1 MASHQHERMAM
12 AGLSFDLIALQLFT
26 GLALGAIYVL
36 FAIGLSLIFG
46 MLTVVNFA
54 HGAFYMVGAYV
65 GLFLVSMGGNFWLCL
80 VAVPLAVGSCGML
93 VERFL
98 VRPLYGRGIDY
109 PLLLTFGLSYIM
121 VELVRIAFGTSGY
134 PFDTPD
140 LLQGAVDI
148 GVGYFPLYRLFVI
161 GATALVLLALWLFLE
176 RTSFGLIIRAGA
188 RDSQIVRVLGVD
200 VSRVWLIVFG
210 IGTAIAGFAGL
221 LAAPLQGVIPEMGST
236 ILAEAFVVTVVGGM
250 GSIGG
255 AVLAGLLVGIVV
267 SMTSLF
273 APEMAKVSIFALMA
287 IVLLIRPQG
296 FFGRPGLMS

>member
-1 MASHQHERMAM
+1 MASL
-12 AGLSFDLIALQLFT
+12 GFDLIALQLFT

-54 HGAFYMVGAYV
+54 HGAFYMIGAYV
-65 GLFLVSMGGNFWLCL
+65 GLFLLSMGGNFWLCL
-80 VAVPLAVGSCGML
+80 IGVPLIVGTSGMI

-98 VRPLYGRGIDY
+98 IRPLYGRGIDY
-109 PLLLTFGLSYIM
+109 PLLLTFGLSYVMI
-121 VELVRIAFGTSGY
+121 ELIRIVFGKSGY
-134 PFDTPD
+134 PFDTPEA
-140 LLQGAVDI
+140 LQGAVDI
-148 GVGYFPLYRLFVI
+148 GIGYFPLYRLFVI
-161 GATALVLLALWLFLE
+161 GAAVVVLLALWLFLE

-188 RDSQIVRVLGVD
+188 RDPQIVRVLGVD
-200 VSRVWLIVFG
+200 VSRVWLFVFG
-210 IGTAIAGFAGL
+210 IGTAIAGLAGL
-221 LAAPLQGVIPEMGST
+221 LAAPLQGVIPEMGAN

-255 AVLAGLLVGIVV
+255 AVIAGLLVGVVV

-296 FFGRPGLMS
+296 FFGRAGLMS

>member
-1 MASHQHERMAM
+1 M

-26 GLALGAIYVL
+26 GVALGAIYVL

-65 GLFLVSMGGNFWLCL
+65 GLFLLSIGGNFWLCL
-80 VAVPLAVGSCGML
+80 VGVPLIVGTIGL
-93 VERFL
+93 VVERFL
-98 VRPLYGRGIDY
+98 IRPLYGRGIDY
-109 PLLLTFGLSYIM
+109 PLLLTFGLSYVM
-121 VELVRIAFGTSGY
+121 VELVRIAFGKSGY
-134 PFDTPD
+134 PFDTPE
-140 LLQGAVDI
+140 LLQGAVNI
-148 GVGYFPLYRLFVI
+148 GIGYFPLYRLFVI
-161 GATALVLLALWLFLE
+161 GVAVVVLLGLWLFLE

-188 RDSQIVRVLGVD
+188 RDPQIVRVLGVN
-200 VSRVWLIVFG
+200 VSRVWLFVFG
-210 IGTAIAGFAGL
+210 IGTGIAGLAGL

-255 AVLAGLLVGIVV
+255 AVIAGLLVGVVV

-296 FFGRPGLMS
+296 FFGRAGLMS

>member
-1 MASHQHERMAM
+1 M

-65 GLFLVSMGGNFWLCL
+65 GLFLLSLGGNFWLCL
-80 VAVPLAVGSCGML
+80 IAVPLIVGTVGL
-93 VERFL
+93 VVERFL
-98 VRPLYGRGIDY
+98 IRPLYGRGIDY
-109 PLLLTFGLSYIM
+109 PLLLTFGLSYVM
-121 VELVRIAFGTSGY
+121 VELVRIAFGKSGY
-134 PFDTPD
+134 PFDTPEI
-140 LLQGAVDI
+140 LQGAVNI

-161 GATALVLLALWLFLE
+161 GIAAAVLLGLWLFLE

-188 RDSQIVRVLGVD
+188 RDPQIVRVLGVN
-200 VSRVWLIVFG
+200 VSRVWLFVFG
-210 IGTAIAGFAGL
+210 IGSGIAALAGL
-221 LAAPLQGVIPEMGST
+221 LAAPLQGVIPEMGAT
-236 ILAEAFVVTVVGGM
+236 ILADAFVVTVVGGM

-255 AVLAGLLVGIVV
+255 AVIAGLLVGVVV

-287 IVLLIRPQG
+287 VVLLVRPQG
-296 FFGRPGLMS
+296 FFGRAGLMS